1 MSTMESMSYVHG
13 VYDAFHKQVNDYQT
27 LTDKLLRLEGQIV
40 LAEKQVQV
48 ARDHLCMVIEKTP
61 TALPPDWDK
70 TLGTV
75 RFVGVRLAEACLQLL
90 RDQSPMTTEDLV
102 EGLNHGM
109 YRWRSHSP
117 ARELNAAMLR
127 QKSVKREEDNWIY
140 TPIDVTPVALEATG

>member
-1 MSTMESMSYVHG
+1 MATMESMSYIHG
-13 VYDAFHKQVNDYQT
+13 VYDAFHKQVHDYQT
-27 LTDKLLRLEGQIV
+27 LTDQLLRLEGQIV

-48 ARDHLCMVIEKTP
+48 ARDHLCMVIENTP
-61 TALPPDWDK
+61 TALPSDWDK

-102 EGLNHGM
+102 QGLNYGM
-109 YRWRSHSP
+109 YRWRSNSP

-127 QKSVKREEDNWIY
+127 QKSVKREEGNWIY
-140 TPIDVTPVALEATG
+140 TPIDVTPVA